1 MLGTQTR
8 GRQDGRCRRIHRAMA
23 ATPKREMF
31 FFLKNG
37 PTPATSVYFW
47 SFHAN
52 KTIFKTNQRE
62 KISIQYI
69 CARILTHDLLN
80 MGRLLLPLD
89 QGSRPREK
97 CLRKSK
103 PVIVCN
109 WTQSIYR
116 TNKGTAEGHF
126 RINLKCIWHI
136 EINCNFVVVF
146 VVVSMICRGRLCIH
160 LVESEAACAMV

>member
-1 MLGTQTR
+1 MGQPRPLLFIFGLFMQTK
-8 GRQDGRCRRIHRAMA
+8 Q
-23 ATPKREMF
+23 
-31 FFLKNG
+31 FLKQIN
-37 PTPATSVYFW
+37 V
-47 SFHAN
+47 
-52 KTIFKTNQRE
+52 K
-62 KISIQYI
+62 KISIQYM

-146 VVVSMICRGRLCIH
+146 VVVSMICRDRLCIH